1 MIILSFYII
10 LIFSLNLVVKKY
22 KLILSNTGLE
32 HQSFVNNS
40 IPLTGGIFSLL
51 PALYLFLPN
60 YNLFCYI
67 FILLFILGL
76 LSDLNILISPKKRF
90 FLQLLLVIF
99 FTTVYK
105 FEVTPTKII
114 FFDNIIQNN
123 YWGYIFTAFCL
134 MILINGSNFIDGL
147 NGLLIGYISLIIL
160 FLIKL
165 DLFSSLNFFDNKYI
179 YFIIIFLFILFLNF
193 FNQLFLGDSGAYS
206 LSFLIGFVLIEI
218 YNLNQN
224 ISPYFIILLL
234 WYPCFENLFS
244 ILRKIFYKKN
254 NPLKPDTEHLHQKL
268 FIYCKKKFDLTDL
281 KSNIFS
287 SLILLIFNAFIFYSA
302 SKEISNTFYQ
312 ITLIGISVI
321 TYLVVYFVLHKIIM
335 MNNFIKS

>member
-10 LIFSLNLVVKKY
+10 LIFSLNLVIKKY

-105 FEVTPTKII
+105 FEVTPKKII
-114 FFDNIIQNN
+114 FFYNIIQNN

-165 DLFSSLNFFDNKYI
+165 DLFSLLNSFENKYL
-179 YFIIIFLFILFLNF
+179 YFTIILIFILILNF

-206 LSFLIGFVLIEI
+206 LSFLIGFILIEI

-244 ILRKIFYKKN
+244 ILRKILYKKN

-268 FIYCKKKFDLTDL
+268 FVYCKKKFDLTDL

-287 SLILLIFNAFIFYSA
+287 SLILLTFNAFIFYSA

-312 ITLIGISVI
+312 LTLIGISVI
-321 TYLVVYFVLHKIIM
+321 TYLVVYFVLHKIIKI
-335 MNNFIKS
+335 NNFINS

>member
-1 MIILSFYII
+1 MIILSFYIL
-10 LIFSLNLVVKKY
+10 LIFLINFIIKKY
-22 KLILSNTGLE
+22 ELILSNTGLK

-51 PALYLFLPN
+51 PTLYLFLPN

-90 FLQLLLVIF
+90 FLQFLLIIF

-165 DLFSSLNFFDNKYI
+165 DLFSLLNSLEDKYI
-179 YFIIIFLFILFLNF
+179 YFFLILLSILILNF

-206 LSFLIGFVLIEI
+206 LSFFIGFSLIEI

-244 ILRKIFYKKN
+244 ILRKIFYKKDD
-254 NPLKPDTEHLHQKL
+254 PLKPDTEHLHQKL
-268 FIYCKKKFDLTDL
+268 FIYCKKKFELTDL
-281 KSNIFS
+281 KSNILS
-287 SLILLIFNAFIFYSA
+287 SLIILSFNALIFYLG
-302 SKEISNTFYQ
+302 SKEISHTIYQ
-312 ITLIGISVI
+312 LNLIGISVI
-321 TYLVVYFVLHKIIM
+321 TYLIIYIILHKIIK
-335 MNNFIKS
+335 MNNVIKS

>member
-10 LIFSLNLVVKKY
+10 LIFSLNFVIKKY
-22 KLILSNTGLE
+22 ELILSNTGLK

-51 PALYLFLPN
+51 PVLYLFLPN
-60 YNLFCYI
+60 YNLFCCI

-76 LSDLNILISPKKRF
+76 LSDLNILVSPKKRF
-90 FLQLLLVIF
+90 FLQLLLIIF

-165 DLFSSLNFFDNKYI
+165 DLFSLLNSFENKYI
-179 YFIIIFLFILFLNF
+179 YFIIIFLFILILNF

-206 LSFLIGFVLIEI
+206 LSFLIGFILIEI

-244 ILRKIFYKKN
+244 ILRKMFYKKN
-254 NPLKPDTEHLHQKL
+254 DPLKPDTEHLHQKL

-287 SLILLIFNAFIFYSA
+287 SLILLSFNALIFYSA
-302 SKEISNTFYQ
+302 SKEISHTIYQ
-312 ITLIGISVI
+312 LSLIGISVL
-321 TYLVVYFVLHKIIM
+321 TYLIVYFVLHKIIK

>member
-1 MIILSFYII
+1 MIIFAFYI
-10 LIFSLNLVVKKY
+10 LSIFSINFVIKKN
-22 KLILSNTGLE
+22 KLILSNTGSK

-40 IPLTGGIFSLL
+40 VPLTGGIFFLL
-51 PALYLFLPN
+51 PILYLFLPN
-60 YNLFCYI
+60 YNLFCFV
-67 FILLFILGL
+67 FILLFVLGL

-90 FLQLLLVIF
+90 FLQFLLIIF

-114 FFDNIIQNN
+114 FFDNIVQNN

-165 DLFSSLNFFDNKYI
+165 DLFLLFNFFENEYN
-179 YFIIIFLFILFLNF
+179 YLVLIFLFILILNF

-206 LSFLIGFVLIEI
+206 LSFLIGFILIEI
-218 YNLNQN
+218 YNLNQT
-224 ISPYFIILLL
+224 ISPYFIISLL

-254 NPLKPDTEHLHQKL
+254 DPLKPDTEHLHQKL
-268 FIYCKKKFDLTDL
+268 FIYVKKKFELTDL

-287 SLILLIFNAFIFYSA
+287 SLILLLFNAIIFYLA
-302 SKEISNTFYQ
+302 SKEISHTIYQ
-312 ITLIGISVI
+312 LSLIGISVI
-321 TYLVVYFVLHKIIM
+321 IYLIIYIVLHKIIK
-335 MNNFIKS
+335 MNNFI

>member
-10 LIFSLNLVVKKY
+10 LIFSLNFVIKKY
-22 KLILSNTGLE
+22 EIILSNTGLK
-32 HQSFVNNS
+32 HQSYVNSS

-51 PALYLFLPN
+51 PTLYLFLPN

-76 LSDLNILISPKKRF
+76 LSDLNILVSPKKRF
-90 FLQLLLVIF
+90 FLQFLLIIF

-123 YWGYIFTAFCL
+123 YWGYIFTGFCL

-165 DLFSSLNFFDNKYI
+165 DLFSLLNSFENKYL
-179 YFIIIFLFILFLNF
+179 YFTIILIFILILNF

-206 LSFLIGFVLIEI
+206 LSFLIGFILIEI

-244 ILRKIFYKKN
+244 ILRKILYKKN

-268 FIYCKKKFDLTDL
+268 FVYCKKKFDLTDL

-312 ITLIGISVI
+312 LTLIGISVI
-321 TYLVVYFVLHKIIM
+321 TYLVVYFVLHKIIKI
-335 MNNFIKS
+335 NNFINS

>member
-10 LIFSLNLVVKKY
+10 LIFSLNFVIKKY
-22 KLILSNTGLE
+22 ELILSNTGLK

-51 PALYLFLPN
+51 PVLYLFLPN
-60 YNLFCYI
+60 YNLFCCI

-90 FLQLLLVIF
+90 FLQLLLIIF

-165 DLFSSLNFFDNKYI
+165 DLFSLLNSFENKYI
-179 YFIIIFLFILFLNF
+179 YFIIIFLFILILNF

-206 LSFLIGFVLIEI
+206 LSFLIGFILIEI

-244 ILRKIFYKKN
+244 ILRKMFYKKN
-254 NPLKPDTEHLHQKL
+254 DPLKPDTEHLHQKL

-287 SLILLIFNAFIFYSA
+287 SLILLSFNALIFYSA
-302 SKEISNTFYQ
+302 SKEISHTIYQ
-312 ITLIGISVI
+312 LSLIGISVL
-321 TYLVVYFVLHKIIM
+321 TYLIVYFVLHKIIK

>member
-1 MIILSFYII
+1 MIILSFYIL
-10 LIFSLNLVVKKY
+10 LIFLINFIIKKY
-22 KLILSNTGLE
+22 ELILSNTGLK

-51 PALYLFLPN
+51 PTLYLFLPN

-67 FILLFILGL
+67 FILLFVLGL

-90 FLQLLLVIF
+90 FLQFLLIIF

-165 DLFSSLNFFDNKYI
+165 DLFSSLNSFEDKYI
-179 YFIIIFLFILFLNF
+179 YFILILLSILILNF

-206 LSFLIGFVLIEI
+206 LSFFIGFSLIEI

-244 ILRKIFYKKN
+244 ILRKIFYKKDD
-254 NPLKPDTEHLHQKL
+254 PLKPDTEHLHQKL
-268 FIYCKKKFDLTDL
+268 FIYCKKKFELTDL
-281 KSNIFS
+281 KSNILS
-287 SLILLIFNAFIFYSA
+287 SLIILSFNALIFYLG
-302 SKEISNTFYQ
+302 SKEISHTIYQ
-312 ITLIGISVI
+312 LNLIGISVI
-321 TYLVVYFVLHKIIM
+321 TYLIIYIVLHKIIK
-335 MNNFIKS
+335 MNNVIKS